1 MTSTASNPQ
10 ATVFVVDDEESMR
23 NALRRAL
30 TQGGLAVQTYASGP
44 EFLDRYQTTPLAV
57 LLLDVKMPEMSGLQ
71 LQAILNERRID
82 VPVIFLTGAADVP
95 AAVTAMKAGAQ
106 DFLEKPFEN
115 DVLVARVKKCIEA
128 QAGRHPAQRDD
139 GDDRFEQGRVQ
150 LTPREAEVMQLMLTG
165 KTSKLI
171 ARALGVSHR
180 TVDIHRGR
188 VMEKMQAETLAELVR
203 MELSRRADPR

>member
-44 EFLDRYQTTPLAV
+44 EFLDRYQPAPLAV
-57 LLLDVKMPEMSGLQ
+57 LLLDVKMPEMSGLEV
-71 LQAILNERRID
+71 QAALNERLID
-82 VPVIFLTGAADVP
+82 LPVIFLTGAADVP
-95 AAVTAMKAGAQ
+95 AAVQAMKAGAK

-115 DVLVARVKKCIEA
+115 DDLVERVRRCIDA
-128 QAGRHPAQRDD
+128 HTHWFLTH
-139 GDDRFEQGRVQ
+139 DDRYARGLSR
-150 LTPREAEVMQLMLTG
+150 LTRREAEVMRLMLTG
-165 KTSKLI
+165 KTSKVI
-171 ARALGVSHR
+171 ARELGVSHR
-180 TVDIHRGR
+180 TVEIHRGR

-203 MELSRRADPR
+203 MELSRHTAPP